1 MFTDRMMTHTHTH
14 EVLFLIVAGLHT
26 HTAVTEVYQ
35 KIMLNLD
42 DVVFRQ
48 SIKAS
53 KLSHTS
59 KLLLLKI
66 VLTSTFGFL
75 SCCSHFCD
83 AAFEN

>member
-1 MFTDRMMTHTHTH
+1 MFTDRMMTRTHTH

-48 SIKAS
+48 NIKAS
-53 KLSHTS
+53 NLSHTS
-59 KLLLLKI
+59 KLLYSQDSFEINIWFSQLL
-66 VLTSTFGFL
+66 LSFL
-75 SCCSHFCD
+75 
-83 AAFEN
+83 